1 MALQDPALGP
11 PTCFSSSLIF
21 IFGSRVG
28 PPAEKPPMEPSPQ
41 APPQSFLPTLSLW
54 PQTQLH
60 QGSALIYSRSGMRF
74 IKQEPL
80 SLAPGIGPGSD
91 RESGTRI

>member
-21 IFGSRVG
+21 IFGRSVG
-28 PPAEKPPMEPSPQ
+28 PPAEKPPVEPSPPV
-41 APPQSFLPTLSLW
+41 PPQSSFPTLSLW
-54 PQTQLH
+54 PQTQLP
-60 QGSALIYSRSGMRF
+60 QGSALIYARSGMRF
-74 IKQEPL
+74 IKQETL